1 MKVNSMMSHTD
12 RLGGVVPGDVVVKVG
27 VVRHAPDLEFL
38 PNNTYVFIH
47 LQEDIWRETELW
59 EEMNKD
65 EFKKERNNNQ
75 KLVVQHSVLF
85 STVNPLC
92 MTLMEKALDVF
103 STPLTLAVQT

>member
-1 MKVNSMMSHTD
+1 MAFNSKVTTKDWLLITLKVNSTLSPTD

-59 EEMNKD
+59 KEMNID
-65 EFKKERNNNQ
+65 EFKKNNNNNNQ
-75 KLVVQHSVLF
+75 KPGYS
-85 STVNPLC
+85 S
-92 MTLMEKALDVF
+92 E
-103 STPLTLAVQT
+103 